1 MFGKLF
7 GKDKNKSA
15 DGGREPRAG
24 GSDADKAKRD
34 EEAAM
39 GATAATSGATGV
51 IANSG

>member
-7 GKDKNKSA
+7 GKGKDKAPK
-15 DGGREPRAG
+15 GGL
-24 GSDADKAKRD
+24 SDADKAKRD